1 MMTFEMTSWKIFFK
15 HTGELPRAMF
25 LDIIFAIILV
35 LAIIKGFQRGL
46 IVGLFSFLAIIIGL
60 AAAIKLST
68 VVAGYIGKAIKIS
81 DAWLPVVSFAVVFI
95 VVILLVRLGAN
106 LIQKTVEIAM
116 LGWINRLGGI
126 LFYLAIYVVAYSVL
140 LFYAE
145 QIKLVQPDTAKES
158 VTYGWIRPLG
168 PKVIDAFAY
177 VVPFFRNMFT
187 DLETFFEGI
196 AHKME

>member
-1 MMTFEMTSWKIFFK
+1 
-15 HTGELPRAMF
+15 MF
-25 LDIIFAIILV
+25 VDIIFAVLVV

-46 IVGLFSFLAIIIGL
+46 IVGLFSLLAIIIGL

-95 VVILLVRLGAN
+95 IVVLLVRLGAN
-106 LIQKTVEIAM
+106 LIQKTAEIAM

-126 LFYLAIYVVAYSVL
+126 LFYLAIYIVVFSVL

-145 QIKLVQPDTAKES
+145 QIKLLQPETAKES
-158 VTYGWIRPLG
+158 VTYSWVRPLG
-168 PKVIDAFAY
+168 PKVIDGFAY
-177 VVPFFRNMFT
+177 VVPFFRDMFT
-187 DLETFFEGI
+187 DLKSFFEGV
-196 AHKME
+196 AHKIE